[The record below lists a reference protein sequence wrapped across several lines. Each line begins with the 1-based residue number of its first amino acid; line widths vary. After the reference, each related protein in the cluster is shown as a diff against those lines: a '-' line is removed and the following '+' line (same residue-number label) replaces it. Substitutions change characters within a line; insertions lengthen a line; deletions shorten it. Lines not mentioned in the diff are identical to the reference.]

1 MWPEPYAT
9 IAREREKGTPTPEVA
24 ATLGIHPS
32 TLQGW
37 VREWNRNN
45 PGNPIPRRK
54 HMKTALYAQAAE
66 MRLRGMTREEIAAHF
81 KVTPM
86 RVSNMFTQARNA
98 GLLPRKPTKIEKGG
112 YTAYEA
118 HYAKGVA
125 PKMGAFRT
133 ILNDLSTKE
142 LDRLLDCIDPKE
154 DATLAHTLA
163 RIVKEHV
170 RDNPKKR

>member
-24 ATLGIHPS
+24 AMLGIHPS

-37 VREWNRNN
+37 VREWNRKN
-45 PGNPIPRRK
+45 PENPIPRRK
-54 HMKTALYAQAAE
+54 HTKTALYAQAAE

-86 RVSNMFTQARNA
+86 RVSNMFTQARSA
-98 GLLPRKPTKIEKGG
+98 GLLPHKPTKIEKGG

-125 PKMGAFRT
+125 PKTGAFRT
-133 ILNDLSTKE
+133 VLDALSVKE
-142 LDRLLDCIDPKE
+142 LDRLLDCIDPKA

-170 RDNPKKR
+170 RDNPKG